1 MYSTDREQFDV
12 QLLMLC
18 QGYGF
23 WVGDRSEAYWK
34 GLAKMGLIEFA
45 RCVEYAISED
55 GPEKLPNTHGI
66 WKIHRELRGRSQPQV
81 QDPVVTPPMPPKWLG
96 WVNGLFL
103 KYLTHRRLTENF
115 KGDINL
121 PMRRKACLELAEF
134 FEGIEAERDPAATDA
149 ELQQRFHAAMARI
162 PDVVTEAA

>member
-12 QLLMLC
+12 QLSLLC

-34 GLAKMGLIEFA
+34 GLSKMALPSFA
-45 RCVEYAISED
+45 RCVEFAISED

-66 WKIHRELRGRSQPQV
+66 WKIHRDLRASAAPQPTKAIDLV
-81 QDPVVTPPMPPKWLG
+81 PPQGKWLR

-103 KYLTHRRLTENF
+103 KYLERRRLTENF

-121 PMRRKACLELAEF
+121 AERRAECLKLAEF
-134 FEGIEAERDPAATDA
+134 FEAIEADHDPEATEPEMA
-149 ELQQRFHAAMARI
+149 NRFHAAMARVK
-162 PDVVTEAA
+162 DDAA